1 MLINAYIL
9 NIKRTSFY
17 INKIVDEYD
26 IMDIISLDMITIE
39 EKRTKE
45 ARFYCIQYVL
55 YRLNNAIIYKIVYEH
70 YIFFVLYVRR
80 WEKYAFM
87 SKWIVHSYYYNECV
101 DEKSLIKNEHSQV
114 KWMTIDE
121 LTNYLRSLQTG

>member
-1 MLINAYIL
+1 MN
-9 NIKRTSFY
+9 T
-17 INKIVDEYD
+17 D
-26 IMDIISLDMITIE
+26 ISLDMITIE

-87 SKWIVHSYYYNECV
+87 FKWIVHSYYYNECV

>member
-1 MLINAYIL
+1 MLRNSYIL